1 MSGGELPYFPHF
13 SFPPSHPN
21 FPSLL
26 LFPLPLFLPSPCY
39 IPSSPSS
46 SFPLLSSSHFSTC
59 SLLIFFP
66 FLHFPIN
73 PADGL
78 RECCKRSLAAKRF
91 WCIVA
96 LKLSSS
102 PLAYW
107 SVFRSVVA
115 NIICPSNV
123 CGDKNNGVAPTGFWL
138 CGDCPYRAHGVG
150 ADELDYRPAMFVRL
164 CRLKPRSQHINSAEL
179 ARLC

>member
-1 MSGGELPYFPHF
+1 
-13 SFPPSHPN
+13 
-21 FPSLL
+21 
-26 LFPLPLFLPSPCY
+26 
-39 IPSSPSS
+39 
-46 SFPLLSSSHFSTC
+46 
-59 SLLIFFP
+59 
-66 FLHFPIN
+66 
-73 PADGL
+73 L

-115 NIICPSNV
+115 NIICPSDV

-138 CGDCPYRAHGVG
+138 WGDCPYRAHGVG
-150 ADELDYRPAMFVRL
+150 AHELDYRPAMFVRL
-164 CRLKPRSQHINSAEL
+164 CRLKPRSQHINSSQCEQSQWSKRVKNYATIVAYVQWCRDQPGTCTSPVSNGTRANL
-179 ARLC
+179 QSPPPAAWQQNSTHKNPIT